1 MIAPDYTRPDPNR
14 WPIGILGFDGGW
26 YRFGDGIRAIPGR
39 PDTVAVS
46 GHSVIM
52 RCAVCPRHRDRKR
65 FCALFTP
72 QAVGITPDIDHG
84 RMVQDQ
90 NGRSQH
96 GDPKDLAAFAEALF
110 EVRIR
115 PARS

>member
-1 MIAPDYTRPDPNR
+1 MAAGTDSETAYAPSQAGQTP
-14 WPIGILGFDGGW
+14 F
-26 YRFGDGIRAIPGR
+26 
-39 PDTVAVS
+39 AVS

-52 RCAVCPRHRDRKR
+52 RCAVCPRHRDRKS